1 MATEKI
7 SLPESGTLKPDHD
20 AANRRIFQIDRT
32 GAQRMKTLYLSAIV
46 LILSACSS
54 QSNQYAHLEGGRSQ
68 TGQPALHAVRDNRL
82 HELMDR
88 MDSLMHERFMTEQQL
103 DVERRKYSRQ
113 IGEAARDLAANVEI
127 MIARMPG
134 LQLNAAEQTA
144 FLALA
149 SKLREEMQQLQQLA
163 EQNHIDAIPD
173 SLHEINT
180 TCTSCHA
187 LFRRLG
193 G

>member
-1 MATEKI
+1 MAAEKI
-7 SLPESGTLKPDHD
+7 STQESGKLKPGHD
-20 AANRRIFQIDRT
+20 AAERRIMQIDRT
-32 GAQRMKTLYLSAIV
+32 GAQRMKTLYLAA
-46 LILSACSS
+46 LLLMLSACS
-54 QSNQYAHLEGGRSQ
+54 QNNQYAYLQGGRSQ
-68 TGQPALHAVRDNRL
+68 TGQPALHAVRDKRL

-88 MDSLMHERFMTEQQL
+88 MNSLMQERFMTEQQL

-113 IGEAARDLAANVEI
+113 IGEAARDLAATVEI

-134 LQLNAAEQTA
+134 LQLNAAEQTT

-149 SKLREEMQQLQQLA
+149 GKLREEMRQLQQLA

-187 LFRRLG
+187 LFRKLG

>member
-1 MATEKI
+1 
-7 SLPESGTLKPDHD
+7 
-20 AANRRIFQIDRT
+20 
-32 GAQRMKTLYLSAIV
+32 MKTLYLSALV
-46 LILSACSS
+46 LILSACS
-54 QSNQYAHLEGGRSQ
+54 QNNQYAHLEGGRSQ

-88 MDSLMHERFMTEQQL
+88 MDSLMQERFMTEQQL

-113 IGEAARDLAANVEI
+113 IGEAARDLAANVET
-127 MIARMPG
+127 MIAQLPR
-134 LQLNAAEQTA
+134 LQLNAVEQTT

-149 SKLREEMQQLQQLA
+149 GKLREEMRQLQQLA

-187 LFRRLG
+187 LFRKLG

>member
-1 MATEKI
+1 MAAEKI
-7 SLPESGTLKPDHD
+7 STQESGKLKPGQD
-20 AANRRIFQIDRT
+20 AAERRIFQIDRT
-32 GAQRMKTLYLSAIV
+32 GAQHMKTLYLSA
-46 LILSACSS
+46 LLLMLSACS
-54 QSNQYAHLEGGRSQ
+54 QNNQYAYLQGGRSQ
-68 TGQPALHAVRDNRL
+68 TGQPALHAVRDKRL

-88 MDSLMHERFMTEQQL
+88 MNSLMQERFMTEQQL

-113 IGEAARDLAANVEI
+113 IGEAARDLAATVEI

-134 LQLNAAEQTA
+134 LQLNAGEQTT

-149 SKLREEMQQLQQLA
+149 GKLREEMCRLQHLA

-187 LFRRLG
+187 LFRKLG

>member
-1 MATEKI
+1 
-7 SLPESGTLKPDHD
+7 
-20 AANRRIFQIDRT
+20 
-32 GAQRMKTLYLSAIV
+32 MKTLYLSAVV

-54 QSNQYAHLEGGRSQ
+54 QSNQYARLEDGGWSQ

-113 IGEAARDLAANVEI
+113 IGEAARNLAANVEI

-134 LQLNAAEQTA
+134 LQLNAAEQTT

-149 SKLREEMQQLQQLA
+149 TKLREEMRQLQQLA
-163 EQNHIDAIPD
+163 EQNHIDAIPV

-187 LFRRLG
+187 LFRKLEAR
-193 G
+193 

>member
-1 MATEKI
+1 M
-7 SLPESGTLKPDHD
+7 
-20 AANRRIFQIDRT
+20 R
-32 GAQRMKTLYLSAIV
+32 TLYLSVIA

-54 QSNQYAHLEGGRSQ
+54 SGSQHAHLEGGRSQ
-68 TGQPALHAVRDNRL
+68 TGQPALHAVRDNQLR
-82 HELMDR
+82 ELMAR
-88 MDSLMHERFMTEQQL
+88 MDSLMQERFMTEQQL

-113 IGEAARDLAANVEI
+113 IGETARNLSANVGNI
-127 MIARMPG
+127 IAGMPG
-134 LQLNAAEQTA
+134 LQLNASEQTA

-149 SKLREEMQQLQQLA
+149 NKLREEAQQLQQLA

-187 LFRRLG
+187 LFRKLG